1 MNAIELLKADHEV
14 VAGLFAEVEKT
25 SEDKH
30 PAIFKKIKAELDAH
44 VHIEEKLFYPKLKA
58 DGRKELVD
66 IVLEGIE
73 EHHQVKMFLRE
84 LELLADDSAK
94 FEPKLTVLIEDVE
107 HHVEEE
113 EKEMF
118 PLVKKQFD
126 EAVLDEL
133 GAEMKKEKAAFKK
146 SNAAAAGK

>member
-1 MNAIELLKADHEV
+1 MNALELLKADHEV

-30 PAIFKKIKAELDAH
+30 PAIFKKIKAELDVH
-44 VHIEEKLFYPKLKA
+44 THIEETIFYPKLKA
-58 DGRKELVD
+58 DGDKELVD

-73 EHHQVKMFLRE
+73 EHRQVKMFLRE
-84 LELLADDSAK
+84 LDALAEDSEK

-118 PLVKKQFD
+118 KMVEAQFD
-126 EAVLDEL
+126 NATLEDL
-133 GAEMKKEKAAFKK
+133 GAQMETEKATFQK
-146 SNAAAAGK
+146 SKAAAA